1 MTLDDLPS
9 GHIVLASW
17 ARTQDA
23 KERRLCGS
31 LGLCVFDRTR
41 EMRDE
46 GRRMGRPSSEGC
58 GCEHKGGL

>member
-9 GHIVLASW
+9 GHIVLSSW

-31 LGLCVFDRTR
+31 LGLCVFDEHERCETKA
-41 EMRDE
+41 DE
-46 GRRMGRPSSEGC
+46 WEGPVLRAAATNT
-58 GCEHKGGL
+58 KGGL